1 MCLWSW
7 SAISR
12 GLPGVEND
20 VQIPKGLVDCAPFQS
35 AANGGRDCT
44 HLRRHRHA
52 VPLDRSE
59 AHARV
64 APVLLAIALVAMI
77 AIGAIRY
84 WSFHST
90 SYEITPDELVVR
102 FWPFRLH
109 YRLASIAEVYPTPA
123 RRPRGRGW
131 NFTTSLDYVYITF
144 RLPNRNWT
152 GWPIAISPA
161 DKSNFLREL
170 AERVPGIKVVT

>member
-1 MCLWSW
+1 MYRSQKVWWIALLSNPPLTAGVTVLIYA
-7 SAISR
+7 AIVTLSHW
-12 GLPGVEND
+12 
-20 VQIPKGLVDCAPFQS
+20 I
-35 AANGGRDCT
+35 AAKPT
-44 HLRRHRHA
+44 
-52 VPLDRSE
+52 PESP
-59 AHARV
+59 
-64 APVLLAIALVAMI
+64 PVLLAIALVAMI